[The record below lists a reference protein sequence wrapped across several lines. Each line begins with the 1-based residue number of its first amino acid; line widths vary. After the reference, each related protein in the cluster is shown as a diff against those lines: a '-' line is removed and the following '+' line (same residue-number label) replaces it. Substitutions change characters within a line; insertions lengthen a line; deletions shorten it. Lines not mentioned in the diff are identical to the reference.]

1 MKTKSLEILIPGPA
15 GRLEAKYYKNPKF
28 GSPVAIVLHPH
39 PQYGGT
45 MNNRIVQLM
54 YNIFLENGFS
64 VIKVNFRGVGKSDG
78 FFDNGQGELS
88 DAAAALDWI
97 ERQNLDYS
105 QCWVSGFSFGSLIC
119 MQLIMRRPEVNN
131 FIAVSPQPNVYDFS
145 FLAPCPT
152 SGQII
157 YSENDELVTKESIDE
172 LNNRIKIIDSQMK
185 TLIGRLE
192 VIDKKVQTKEY
203 IIVELEKLVLQ
214 GGFQKLQ
221 LLEQQDQLFELLK
234 QRSELNEQ
242 IDQLQLQDHRSRSL
256 PTIILCFLNIFL
268 LISANLVFYKHL
280 YRPALVGFDV
290 LVDRLVL
297 LYS

>member
-1 MKTKSLEILIPGPA
+1 MDNKISEIFIPGPA

-45 MNNRIVQLM
+45 MNNRVVQLM

-78 FFDNGQGELS
+78 VFDNGQGELS

-131 FIAVSPQPNVYDFS
+131 FIAISPQPNVYDFS
-145 FLAPCPT
+145 FLSPCPT
-152 SGQII
+152 SGIMI
-157 YSENDELVTKESIDE
+157 YGKKDELVPIEHISE
-172 LNNRIKIIDSQMK
+172 LDKRLSSQKGIKVEIQKISEANHFFSKTEDVLKK
-185 TLIGRLE
+185 TLNKYI
-192 VIDKKVQTKEY
+192 KKET
-203 IIVELEKLVLQ
+203 
-214 GGFQKLQ
+214 
-221 LLEQQDQLFELLK
+221 
-234 QRSELNEQ
+234 
-242 IDQLQLQDHRSRSL
+242 
-256 PTIILCFLNIFL
+256 
-268 LISANLVFYKHL
+268 AL
-280 YRPALVGFDV
+280 Y
-290 LVDRLVL
+290 
-297 LYS
+297 